1 MAKKDFWAKEL
12 RLSSKV
18 EYGMKEFLQGALVGF
33 IIGFLIATQ
42 LV

>member
-1 MAKKDFWAKEL
+1 MAKRDFLAREL
-12 RLSSKV
+12 KLSSRT
-18 EYGMKEFLQGALVGF
+18 EYGLKEFIQGALVGF